1 MTSGGG
7 GASCTAT
14 TTRPPDLQDQ
24 GGGEEAE
31 EDLNSEAC
39 MEMLQEALEEAAG
52 AQVPYK
58 YTPEPGGSQV
68 SRYAHTPLQVPIA
81 GGLVVATF
89 VGGPVIF
96 LAGLKLGMF
105 AAIGGGIMGY
115 ATGKMF
121 AEHE

>member
-1 MTSGGG
+1 M
-7 GASCTAT
+7 
-14 TTRPPDLQDQ
+14 
-24 GGGEEAE
+24 
-31 EDLNSEAC
+31 
-39 MEMLQEALEEAAG
+39 
-52 AQVPYK
+52 
-58 YTPEPGGSQV
+58 
-68 SRYAHTPLQVPIA
+68 PIA

>member
-1 MTSGGG
+1 MVLSLTSI
-7 GASCTAT
+7 S
-14 TTRPPDLQDQ
+14 LSQ
-24 GGGEEAE
+24 GGVRWER
-31 EDLNSEAC
+31 
-39 MEMLQEALEEAAG
+39 
-52 AQVPYK
+52 K
-58 YTPEPGGSQV
+58 
-68 SRYAHTPLQVPIA
+68 PLLFHLRTLHQVPIA

>member
-1 MTSGGG
+1 MRT
-7 GASCTAT
+7 
-14 TTRPPDLQDQ
+14 L
-24 GGGEEAE
+24 
-31 EDLNSEAC
+31 
-39 MEMLQEALEEAAG
+39 
-52 AQVPYK
+52 
-58 YTPEPGGSQV
+58 
-68 SRYAHTPLQVPIA
+68 HQVPIA

>member
-1 MTSGGG
+1 MVWW
-7 GASCTAT
+7 
-14 TTRPPDLQDQ
+14 PP
-24 GGGEEAE
+24 
-31 EDLNSEAC
+31 
-39 MEMLQEALEEAAG
+39 
-52 AQVPYK
+52 P
-58 YTPEPGGSQV
+58 
-68 SRYAHTPLQVPIA
+68 PLPQVPIA

-89 VGGPVIF
+89 LGGPVIF

>member
-1 MTSGGG
+1 MVRNHTSISLSQEGVRWDELR
-7 GASCTAT
+7 
-14 TTRPPDLQDQ
+14 RPPTL
-24 GGGEEAE
+24 
-31 EDLNSEAC
+31 
-39 MEMLQEALEEAAG
+39 
-52 AQVPYK
+52 P
-58 YTPEPGGSQV
+58 
-68 SRYAHTPLQVPIA
+68 QVPIA

-89 VGGPVIF
+89 LGGPVIF

>member
-1 MTSGGG
+1 MMDDDHKF
-7 GASCTAT
+7 AFF
-14 TTRPPDLQDQ
+14 
-24 GGGEEAE
+24 
-31 EDLNSEAC
+31 
-39 MEMLQEALEEAAG
+39 
-52 AQVPYK
+52 
-58 YTPEPGGSQV
+58 
-68 SRYAHTPLQVPIA
+68 QVPIA